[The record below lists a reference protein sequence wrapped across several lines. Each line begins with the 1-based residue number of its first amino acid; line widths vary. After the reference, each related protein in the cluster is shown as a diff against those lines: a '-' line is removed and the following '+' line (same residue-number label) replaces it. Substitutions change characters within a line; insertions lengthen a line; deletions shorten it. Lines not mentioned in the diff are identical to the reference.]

1 MPDNLHIVYVDTLIS
16 YKFAKKNNK
25 TNNII
30 FITDNPLLANT
41 ATIKN
46 SIEDISLLLTQ
57 SEAKKLNYIILEL
70 LEGLE
75 EDSFKYEFYKRYGLI
90 NKRLSLNLNKFKYN

>member
-1 MPDNLHIVYVDTLIS
+1 MAENLHIVYVDTLIS

-41 ATIKN
+41 TTIKN
-46 SIEDISLLLTQ
+46 SIEDISLLFTLLTK
-57 SEAKKLNYIILEL
+57 STKVKFLISVTAIICHPH
-70 LEGLE
+70 
-75 EDSFKYEFYKRYGLI
+75 
-90 NKRLSLNLNKFKYN
+90 